1 MTITSKLITFWG
13 APVLILKLFSILVN
27 FRWAPVLI
35 LFSILVNFGGA
46 PVKKKHPVEP
56 LIFKKKSWVNFFFLE
71 KRANGGGLSERG
83 LSKGHNFSVFFLSFG
98 TFP

>member
-71 KRANGGGLSERG
+71 KRANRGGVRG
-83 LSKGHNFSVFFLSFG
+83 GFVKRAQFFRIFLG
-98 TFP
+98 TLP